1 MYDDDEEEDEEDDDQ
16 AAAVAKDIIT
26 SSSSSS
32 SSSGTIQQNPMTNLK
47 DAYQLGQ
54 KALKLFYYDSN
65 LHQEDKIEVG
75 I

>member
-1 MYDDDEEEDEEDDDQ
+1 MYDDDDEEEDEEDDDQ

-26 SSSSSS
+26 SS

>member
-26 SSSSSS
+26 SSSS